1 MHAVETVAEE
11 SMILA
16 VASRFNSSMIQK
28 ATMQDQKRESYE
40 KNRSNLSSPNDI
52 QVALIIQLHMY
63 MMDKQRTLIGTHAV
77 TKFCFD

>member
-1 MHAVETVAEE
+1 MHAVVTVSEE
-11 SMILA
+11 SMRLA
-16 VASRFNSSMIQK
+16 VASRFNSSMMQK

-63 MMDKQRTLIGTHAV
+63 MMDKQRTLIVTHAV
-77 TKFCFD
+77 TKFCF